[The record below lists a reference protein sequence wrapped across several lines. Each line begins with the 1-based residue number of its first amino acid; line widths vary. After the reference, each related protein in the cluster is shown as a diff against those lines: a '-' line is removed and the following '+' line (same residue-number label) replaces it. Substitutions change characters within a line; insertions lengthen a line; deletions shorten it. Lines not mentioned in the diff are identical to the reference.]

1 VSVVPQITSA
11 KTVSPLLPDRVT
23 ADGTRR
29 RLLEVA
35 LVQFAELGYHG
46 VSVRDI
52 AAGVGIK
59 ASSVYAHLR
68 SKQELLFEL
77 SLLGHLEHRDHLQR
91 ALLESGSDPR
101 DQAEHLV
108 AAHVRVHG
116 TYPLL
121 SRVCNRELAA
131 LEPDN
136 RTQVEA
142 VRNQSGQ
149 MMLDV
154 IRRGSELGVFT
165 IPDPW
170 LATAAIGAIG
180 MRVAEWW
187 NDDLGY
193 RIDDV
198 AATYA
203 LFALRMLTDGQTA
216 QTG

>member
-1 VSVVPQITSA
+1 
-11 KTVSPLLPDRVT
+11 VSPLLPDRVT
-23 ADGTRR
+23 AVGTRR

-52 AAGVGIK
+52 ATGVGIN
-59 ASSVYAHLR
+59 ASSVYAHLQ
-68 SKQELLFEL
+68 SKQQLLLEL
-77 SLLGHLEHRDHLQR
+77 SLSGHLEHRDHLR
-91 ALLESGSDPR
+91 TALLEAGSDPR

-116 TYPLL
+116 IYPLL

-149 MMLDV
+149 MLLDV
-154 IRRGSELGVFT
+154 IKSGSNLGVFA
-165 IPDPW
+165 ISDPW
-170 LATAAIGAIG
+170 LATAAIAAMG

-187 NDDLGY
+187 DDRLGY
-193 RIDDV
+193 CIDDV
-198 AATYA
+198 AAFHA
-203 LFALRMLTDGQTA
+203 LMALRMLTDGPPTH
-216 QTG
+216 

>member
-1 VSVVPQITSA
+1 MVPQIKSA
-11 KTVSPLLPDRVT
+11 ETVSPLLPDRVT

-35 LVQFAELGYHG
+35 LTQFAELGYHG

-59 ASSVYAHLR
+59 ASSLYAHLQ
-68 SKQELLFEL
+68 SKQQLLFEL
-77 SLLGHLEHRDHLQR
+77 SLQGHLEHRDHLQR

-108 AAHVRVHG
+108 AAHTRVHAA
-116 TYPLL
+116 YPLL

-131 LEPDN
+131 LAPDN

-170 LATAAIGAIG
+170 LATAAIAAIG

-203 LFALRMLTDGQTA
+203 LFALRMLTDDQAA

>member
-1 VSVVPQITSA
+1 MVPQITSA
-11 KTVSPLLPDRVT
+11 KTVSALLPDRVT

-59 ASSVYAHLR
+59 ASSVYAHLQ
-68 SKQELLFEL
+68 SKQQLLFEL

-101 DQAEHLV
+101 DQAERLV

-131 LEPDN
+131 LQPDN

-142 VRNQSGQ
+142 VRDQSGQ

-165 IPDPW
+165 IADPW
-170 LATAAIGAIG
+170 LAAAAIGAIG
-180 MRVAEWW
+180 TRVAEWW

-216 QTG
+216 PTVE